1 MEARVDIRKLQQ
13 LNDRI
18 NQVLDA
24 LSQVRLSVYGLSHTG
39 APVGGAFAANPWAA
53 QAAQI
58 AAQQA
63 AQAAVQAAQAQA
75 GISPYATSISGLGH
89 SPFIPQVNVP
99 QVGISQLD
107 PRLMAQTAV
116 TSPFVGAAGLL
127 HSPLLAGAEWT
138 DQAYMDARASDPF
151 RLARTFPYAFAGA
164 SPLSTGLR

>member
-39 APVGGAFAANPWAA
+39 AQVQNPYGVQNPWAA
-53 QAAQI
+53 QQG
-58 AAQQA
+58 
-63 AQAAVQAAQAQA
+63 AQA
-75 GISPYATSISGLGH
+75 GISPYATQINPLAGQIGLQH
-89 SPFIPQVNVP
+89 SPFNPQVGFGAQTGFAQQIGVP
-99 QVGISQLD
+99 QVD
-107 PRLMAQTAV
+107 PRLMALQ
-116 TSPFVGAAGLL
+116 SPFGAAGLG
-127 HSPLLAGAEWT
+127 HSSPVGVEWT

-151 RLARTFPYAFAGA
+151 RLARTFPYAFSGA